1 MELALKQSKRCN
13 IDSFKASVRQADITS
28 NNPFEVGDIPTVVS
42 TPKKERP
49 SLKDEKKTAYREE
62 DEGMGMAVEEK

>member
-28 NNPFEVGDIPTVVS
+28 NNPFEVGDIPTGFS
-42 TPKKERP
+42 TPKKERIA
-49 SLKDEKKTAYREE
+49 LKDEKKTTDREE
-62 DEGMGMAVEEK
+62 NERMGMVEEK